1 MPEEKVTVKRQ
12 KVKACDVINAPDATL
27 VFKNQILTMEL
38 QAAMRMLKKYSRAIK
53 ILQDKKIIMLGK
65 NGWKCKYYLQ
75 RNDTNGNVQTI
86 ELTKEEYELMEEV
99 LGWQD
104 V

>member
-1 MPEEKVTVKRQ
+1 M
-12 KVKACDVINAPDATL
+12 CDVINAPDPNL

-38 QAAMRMLKKYSRAIK
+38 QAAMRMLKKYSRVIK
-53 ILQDKKIIMLGK
+53 ILQDKEIIMLGK
-65 NGWKCKYYLQ
+65 NGWKRKYYLQ